1 MFLFKD
7 HLGMWALTSWQ
18 CVVTLLYEY
27 DSELRNLK
35 TLVLSQQTKL
45 LVEDENFFPSEKT
58 DKQKR
63 KNKSILLVN
72 ENYSL

>member
-18 CVVTLLYEY
+18 CVVTVIWVWLWIKE
-27 DSELRNLK
+27 LK
-35 TLVLSQQTKL
+35 TFVLPQQTKL

-72 ENYSL
+72 EN

>member
-18 CVVTLLYEY
+18 CVVTLWYEY
-27 DSELRNLK
+27 DFEFKELK
-35 TLVLSQQTKL
+35 TLVLPQQTKL

-58 DKQKR
+58 DK
-63 KNKSILLVN
+63 
-72 ENYSL
+72 